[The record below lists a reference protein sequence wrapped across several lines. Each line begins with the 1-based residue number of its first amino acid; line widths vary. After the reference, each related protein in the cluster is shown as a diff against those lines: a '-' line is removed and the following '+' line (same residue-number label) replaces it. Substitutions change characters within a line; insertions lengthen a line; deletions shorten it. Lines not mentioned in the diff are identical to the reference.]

1 MLKSFKGKIYITKT
15 KKQLT
20 TVMYMFE
27 TTILYTSNHIELA
40 YFQTM
45 C

>member
-27 TTILYTSNHIELA
+27 TTILYDHIELA